1 MNKISV
7 KIEAQDGDARATTI
21 TSPRGE
27 LTTPRFMP
35 VGTRSSIKTIDTD
48 DIERLEPQILLGNTY
63 HLMERPGS
71 ELIAKLGGLHEFMD
85 WSGHIL
91 TDSGGYQVFSLSP
104 KIGPDSVTFKSVY
117 DGSYVEMSPEIS
129 MEVQQQLGADIAMAF
144 DICSALPATPES
156 LSADVDT
163 TLRWAQ
169 RCLDAHNHA
178 TQALFGICQGGTNLE
193 LRARSAA
200 ATARLPFDG
209 YAVGGL
215 SVGESRPE
223 MIPALRAAVAE
234 LPADKPRYF
243 MGLGDPIGLVEAVRN
258 GIDMFDC
265 VLPTRL
271 ARHGTALTS
280 AGRINLKNAKF
291 ATDDTPID
299 PDFEPLNGVDLTSR
313 YSRAYIR
320 HLLSV
325 NEPTAGRIITLHN
338 LSWLID
344 FVARMREAI
353 FNGEFNE
360 FTKETYAIFD

>member
-1 MNKISV
+1 M
-7 KIEAQDGDARATTI
+7 
-21 TSPRGE
+21 
-27 LTTPRFMP
+27 
-35 VGTRSSIKTIDTD
+35 
-48 DIERLEPQILLGNTY
+48 
-63 HLMERPGS
+63 
-71 ELIAKLGGLHEFMD
+71 GGLHGFMD

-129 MEVQQQLGADIAMAF
+129 MQVQQDLGADIAMAF

-156 LSADVDT
+156 LSSDVDT

-169 RCLDAHNHA
+169 RCLDAHNHE
-178 TQALFGICQGGTNLE
+178 TQALFGICQGGTNLD
-193 LRARSAA
+193 LRAASAA
-200 ATARLPFDG
+200 ATVELGFDG
-209 YAVGGL
+209 YAIGGL

-223 MIPALRAAVAE
+223 MIPALRAAIAE

-258 GIDMFDC
+258 GVDMFDC

-271 ARHGTALTS
+271 ARHGTALTTG
-280 AGRINLKNAKF
+280 GRINLKNAKF
-291 ATDDTPID
+291 ANDDSPID
-299 PDFEPLNGVDLTSR
+299 PDFKPLNGIDLASR
-313 YSRAYIR
+313 YSRAYVR

-325 NEPTAGRIITLHN
+325 GEPTAGRIITLHN

-353 FNGEFNE
+353 FAGSFAEFAE
-360 FTKETYAIFD
+360 ATYAVFDS